1 MSGSAIFSL
10 RFLQGTRNAEIGARL
25 LSRSGKATSIADA
38 IAYRPLGRHVRVGHP
53 SGAPLIG
60 YHGMTDQ
67 DPTWS
72 QALAELREGGGHAA
86 LDQLLPGVYRE
97 LCAVAHR
104 QLKALPPGG
113 SVQTGDLVHE
123 AYLKFV
129 GQPGTKWQDRAHFL
143 ALASVA
149 MRHILV
155 DRAKAR
161 TALKRGGPRRPITL
175 DEDVIAVADQAE
187 TLLDIHE
194 ALDGLAETDARL
206 ARVVECR
213 FFGGMSEE
221 EIAEALGVTVRTVE
235 RDWAKA
241 RMLLRRAL
249 E

>member
-1 MSGSAIFSL
+1 MAIHL
-10 RFLQGTRNAEIGARL
+10 GQTMAVTVDLEALADLG
-25 LSRSGKATSIADA
+25 RSG
-38 IAYRPLGRHVRVGHP
+38 GR
-53 SGAPLIG
+53 
-60 YHGMTDQ
+60 
-67 DPTWS
+67 
-72 QALAELREGGGHAA
+72 EA

-97 LCAVAHR
+97 LCAIAHR
-104 QLKALPPGG
+104 RLIAGPPGA
-113 SVQTGDLVHE
+113 SLSTSDLVHE
-123 AYLKFV
+123 AYLKLV
-129 GQPGTKWQDRAHFL
+129 DQPNAKWEDRAHFF

-161 TALKRGGPRRPITL
+161 TALKRGGPRRSITL

-187 TLLDIHE
+187 ALLDINE

-221 EIAEALGVTVRTVE
+221 EIAEAFGVTVRTVQ

-249 E
+249 AT

>member
-1 MSGSAIFSL
+1 VPSL
-10 RFLQGTRNAEIGARL
+10 N
-25 LSRSGKATSIADA
+25 
-38 IAYRPLGRHVRVGHP
+38 
-53 SGAPLIG
+53 G
-60 YHGMTDQ
+60 YHDMADQ
-67 DPTWS
+67 NPTWS
-72 QALAELREGGGHAA
+72 QALAEFRRGGGRAV

-97 LCAVAHR
+97 LCAIAHR
-104 QLKALPPGG
+104 QLMVVPSGG
-113 SVQTGDLVHE
+113 SLQTSELVHE
-123 AYLKFV
+123 AYLKFA
-129 GQPGTKWQDRAHFL
+129 GQQGAEWQDRAHFF

-161 TALKRGGPRRPITL
+161 TALKRGGTRRNITL

-187 TLLDIHE
+187 ALLDINE

-221 EIAEALGVTVRTVE
+221 EIAEALGVTVRTVQ